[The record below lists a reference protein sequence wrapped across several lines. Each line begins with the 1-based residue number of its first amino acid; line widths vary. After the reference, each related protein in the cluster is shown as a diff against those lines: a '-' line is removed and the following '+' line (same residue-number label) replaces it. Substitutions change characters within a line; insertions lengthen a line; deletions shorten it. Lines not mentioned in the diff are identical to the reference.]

1 MNPKNPIF
9 LLATALSIF
18 GLQGLARAAGQEP
31 ETIPPKLDTPIRNA
45 ISLPVEF
52 PLDATRETKLLASLE
67 SLSARSTGTERPL
80 VVLEFKNA
88 QQSTRP
94 SDEVLIGRGTNFER
108 SLSIARWISGPK
120 GSRLQTIGYIP
131 NSIGGHAVLIAIAC
145 EEIAIAADAEFG
157 QAAMD
162 EPAAD
167 TTIKQAYIDIA
178 ARRGTFPPAAI
189 VSMLDSSEPLVR
201 IDSTDGKMEYVSSS
215 ELKKRERNNSEW
227 NETQLVPFNQLAR
240 FVGQELRNWRWV
252 AHIAGDKQQLAS
264 ALRLN
269 KPIVEQPIFEGP
281 RVVVRTH
288 LRGIITPRHV
298 NRMLRAIEEGLA
310 KKETNLVIVEVD
322 SPGGNLTESLR
333 FAQYLADIGSDR
345 AEVVCYIPGS
355 ALGDA
360 SLIALAC
367 DAIMMHPEATIGGP
381 GEATIGSAECESQ
394 RVAIESLAQSSGR
407 SVGELLGCI
416 SPSFS
421 IFEYSSFDGRT
432 QLQTPEWLQ
441 DDPVAPQW
449 NKGPQINFSKGLDF
463 KTASELKIA
472 IDNPVSIQ
480 SVGNKFGIEELP
492 SEVKTNATEEFIDWL
507 ASQMWLSFFL
517 FFVGFTALSAELSS
531 PGVGFPGL
539 LAAICF
545 GLFFW
550 LRVLG
555 GTVEWLEVL
564 LILGGVV
571 CLLLEVFVFPGFGIF
586 GVTGLA
592 LLGIGLLLA
601 GQTFVLPTNDYQR
614 QRVVMGFGQIGLVAL
629 SLLALAFAFR
639 KQIANSPMVRWIALQ
654 PPSYDREKIEKERV
668 VEELQM
674 YVGWHG
680 KTLSRCNPSGK
691 AMIADKLQSIVA
703 EAGWLDE
710 NVEIEVVR
718 VYENT
723 LIVRQ
728 RS

>member
-1 MNPKNPIF
+1 MISSSRPT
-9 LLATALSIF
+9 LLLLSLCIF
-18 GLQGLARAAGQEP
+18 GLSDNLAAQEP
-31 ETIPPKLDTPIRNA
+31 AAVPPKLDTPVRQA

-67 SLSARSTGTERPL
+67 SLSSRSNGTDRPL
-80 VVLEFKNA
+80 VVLEFKSA

-94 SDEVLIGRGTNFER
+94 SDELLVGRGTPFER
-108 SLSIARWISGPK
+108 SLSLARWISGPK
-120 GSRLQTIGYIP
+120 GNRLQTVAYIP
-131 NSIGGHAVLIAIAC
+131 QSIGGHAVLIAIAC
-145 EEIAIAADAEFG
+145 EEIAIAPDAEFG
-157 QAAMD
+157 QASMD
-162 EPAAD
+162 ESATDA
-167 TTIKQAYIDIA
+167 TIKQAYIDIA
-178 ARRGTFPPAAI
+178 ARRATFPPAAV

-215 ELKKRERNNSEW
+215 ELKKRERNATEW

-252 AHIAGDKQQLAS
+252 AHIAGDKQQLAN

-269 KPIVEQPIFEGP
+269 KPIVEQPVFEGD
-281 RVVVRTH
+281 RVAVRTH

-310 KKETNLVIVEVD
+310 KKETNLVLVEVD

-333 FAQYLADIGSDR
+333 LAQYLADIGSDR
-345 AEVVCYIPGS
+345 AEVVCYIPGV

-367 DAIMMHPEATIGGP
+367 DSIMMHPDGKIGGP
-381 GEATIGSAECESQ
+381 GEASVGPAECNNQ
-394 RVAIESLAQSSGR
+394 RAAIESLAQSSGR
-407 SVGELLGCI
+407 SIGELLGCVC
-416 SPSFS
+416 PTMP

-432 QLQTPEWLQ
+432 QLQSPEWLQ

-449 NKGPQINFSKGLDF
+449 NQGAQIDFSNGLNFE
-463 KTASELKIA
+463 TASELKIA

-480 SVGNKFGIEELP
+480 AVGSKFGIEELP
-492 SEVKTNATEEFIDWL
+492 AELKTNATEEFIDWL
-507 ASQMWLSFFL
+507 AGQMWFSFFL
-517 FFVGFTALSAELSS
+517 FFVGFTALSAELSA
-531 PGVGFPGL
+531 PGVGFPGI

-564 LILGGVV
+564 LILGGIV
-571 CLLLEVFVFPGFGIF
+571 CLLLEAFVLPGFGIF
-586 GVTGLA
+586 GITGLG
-592 LLGIGLLLA
+592 LLGVGLLLA
-601 GQTFVLPTNDYQR
+601 GQTFILPTNDYQR
-614 QRVVMGFGQIGLVAL
+614 QRVVTGFGQIGLVAL

-654 PPSYDREKIEKERV
+654 PPSNEREKVEKERI

-680 KTLSRCNPSGK
+680 TTLSRCNPSGK
-691 AMIADKLQSIVA
+691 AMIGDKLHSIVA

-710 NVEIEVVR
+710 NVAIEVVR
-718 VYENT
+718 IHENT

>member
-1 MNPKNPIF
+1 MNSSNRLCLF
-9 LLATALSIF
+9 LIALSIF
-18 GLQGLARAAGQEP
+18 GLQRSGNLAGQEP
-31 ETIPPKLDTPIRNA
+31 AAVPPKLDTPVRQA

-52 PLDATRETKLLASLE
+52 PLDPTRETKRLASLE
-67 SLSARSTGTERPL
+67 SLSSRSNGIDRPL
-80 VVLEFKNA
+80 VVLEFKGA

-94 SDEVLIGRGTNFER
+94 SDEVLIGRGTPFER
-108 SLSIARWISGPK
+108 SLSLARWISGPK
-120 GSRLQTIGYIP
+120 GSRIQTIAYIP
-131 NSIGGHAVLIAIAC
+131 QSIGGHAVLIALAC
-145 EEIAIAADAEFG
+145 EEIAIAPDAEFG
-157 QAAMD
+157 QASMD
-162 EPAAD
+162 ESATDA
-167 TTIKQAYIDIA
+167 TIKQAYIDIA
-178 ARRGTFPPAAI
+178 TRRATFPPAAV
-189 VSMLDSSEPLVR
+189 VSMLDASEPLVR

-215 ELKKRERNNSEW
+215 ELKKRERNETVW

-252 AHIAGDKQQLAS
+252 AHIAGDKQQLANV
-264 ALRLN
+264 LRLN
-269 KPIVEQPIFEGP
+269 KPIVEQPIFEGE
-281 RVVVRTH
+281 RVAVRTH

-298 NRMLRAIEEGLA
+298 NRMLRAIEQGLA
-310 KKETNLVIVEVD
+310 KKETNLVLVEVD

-367 DAIMMHPEATIGGP
+367 DSIMMHPDAKIGGP
-381 GEATIGSAECESQ
+381 GEASVGPAECNNQ
-394 RVAIESLAQSSGR
+394 RPAIESLAQSSGR
-407 SVGELLGCI
+407 SVGELLGCVCPTI
-416 SPSFS
+416 P

-432 QLQTPEWLQ
+432 QLQSPEWLQ

-449 NKGPQINFSKGLDF
+449 NKGAQVDFSNGLDF
-463 KTASELKIA
+463 ETASELKIA
-472 IDNPVSIQ
+472 LDNPVSIQ
-480 SVGNKFGIEELP
+480 TVGSKFGIEELP
-492 SEVKTNATEEFIDWL
+492 AELKTNATEEFIDWL
-507 ASQMWLSFFL
+507 AGQMWFSFFL
-517 FFVGFTALSAELSS
+517 FFVGFTALSAELSA
-531 PGVGFPGL
+531 PGVGFPGI

-564 LILGGVV
+564 LILGGIV

-586 GVTGLA
+586 GVTGLG
-592 LLGIGLLLA
+592 LLGVGLLLA
-601 GQTFVLPTNDYQR
+601 GQTFILPTNDYQR
-614 QRVVMGFGQIGLVAL
+614 QRVVTGFGQIGLVAL

-654 PPSYDREKIEKERV
+654 PPSNEQEKMEKERI

-674 YVGWHG
+674 YLGWHG
-680 KTLSRCNPSGK
+680 TTLTRCNPSGK
-691 AMIADKLQSIVA
+691 AMIGEKLQSIVA
-703 EAGWLDE
+703 EVGWLDE

-718 VYENT
+718 IHENS

>member
-1 MNPKNPIF
+1 MNSSNRLCLF
-9 LLATALSIF
+9 LIALNIF
-18 GLQGLARAAGQEP
+18 GLQRSGNLAGQEP
-31 ETIPPKLDTPIRNA
+31 AAVPPKLDTPVRQA

-52 PLDATRETKLLASLE
+52 PLDPTRETKLLASLE
-67 SLSARSTGTERPL
+67 SLSSRSNGIDRPL
-80 VVLEFKNA
+80 VVLEFKGA

-94 SDEVLIGRGTNFER
+94 SDEVLIGRGTPFER
-108 SLSIARWISGPK
+108 SLSLARWISGPK
-120 GSRLQTIGYIP
+120 GSRIQTIAYIP
-131 NSIGGHAVLIAIAC
+131 QSIGGHAVLIALAC
-145 EEIAIAADAEFG
+145 EEIAIAPDAEFG
-157 QAAMD
+157 QASMD
-162 EPAAD
+162 EPATDA
-167 TTIKQAYIDIA
+167 TIKQAYIDIA
-178 ARRGTFPPAAI
+178 TRRATFPPAAV
-189 VSMLDSSEPLVR
+189 VSMLDASEPLVR

-215 ELKKRERNNSEW
+215 ELKKRERNETVW

-252 AHIAGDKQQLAS
+252 AHIAGDKQQLANV
-264 ALRLN
+264 LRLN
-269 KPIVEQPIFEGP
+269 KPIVEQPIFEGE
-281 RVVVRTH
+281 RVAVRTH

-298 NRMLRAIEEGLA
+298 NRMLRAIEQGLA
-310 KKETNLVIVEVD
+310 KKETNLVLVEVD

-367 DAIMMHPEATIGGP
+367 DSIMMHPDAKIGGP
-381 GEATIGSAECESQ
+381 GEASVGPAECNNQ
-394 RVAIESLAQSSGR
+394 RPAIESLAQSSGR
-407 SVGELLGCI
+407 SVGEILGCVCPTI
-416 SPSFS
+416 P

-432 QLQTPEWLQ
+432 QLQSPEWLQ

-449 NKGPQINFSKGLDF
+449 NKGAQVDFSNGLDF
-463 KTASELKIA
+463 ETASELKIA
-472 IDNPVSIQ
+472 LDNPVSIQ
-480 SVGNKFGIEELP
+480 TVGSKFGIEELP
-492 SEVKTNATEEFIDWL
+492 AELKTNATEEFIDWL
-507 ASQMWLSFFL
+507 AGQMWFSFFL
-517 FFVGFTALSAELSS
+517 FFVGFTALSAELSA
-531 PGVGFPGL
+531 PGVGFPGI

-564 LILGGVV
+564 LILGGIV

-586 GVTGLA
+586 GVTGLG
-592 LLGIGLLLA
+592 LLGVGLLLA
-601 GQTFVLPTNDYQR
+601 GQTFILPTNDYQR
-614 QRVVMGFGQIGLVAL
+614 QRVVTGFGQIGLVAL

-654 PPSYDREKIEKERV
+654 PPSNEQEKMEKERI

-674 YVGWHG
+674 YLGWHG
-680 KTLSRCNPSGK
+680 TTLTRCNPSGK
-691 AMIADKLQSIVA
+691 AMIGEKLQSIVA
-703 EAGWLDE
+703 EVGWLDE

-718 VYENT
+718 IHENS

>member
-1 MNPKNPIF
+1 MNSSNRLCLF
-9 LLATALSIF
+9 LIALSIF
-18 GLQGLARAAGQEP
+18 VLQRSGNLAGQEP
-31 ETIPPKLDTPIRNA
+31 AAVPPKLDTPVRKA

-52 PLDATRETKLLASLE
+52 PLDPTRETKLLASLE
-67 SLSARSTGTERPL
+67 SLSSRSNGIDRPL
-80 VVLEFKNA
+80 VVLEFKGA

-94 SDEVLIGRGTNFER
+94 SDEVLIGRGTPFER
-108 SLSIARWISGPK
+108 SLSLARWISGPK
-120 GSRLQTIGYIP
+120 GSRIQTIAYLP
-131 NSIGGHAVLIAIAC
+131 QSIGGHAVLIALAC
-145 EEIAIAADAEFG
+145 EEIAIAPDAEFG
-157 QAAMD
+157 QASMD
-162 EPAAD
+162 ESATDA
-167 TTIKQAYIDIA
+167 TIKQAYIDIA
-178 ARRGTFPPAAI
+178 TRRATFPPAAV
-189 VSMLDSSEPLVR
+189 VSMLDASEPLVR

-215 ELKKRERNNSEW
+215 ELKKRERNETVW

-252 AHIAGDKQQLAS
+252 AHIAGDKQQLANV
-264 ALRLN
+264 LRLN
-269 KPIVEQPIFEGP
+269 KPIVEQPIFEGE
-281 RVVVRTH
+281 RVAVRTH

-298 NRMLRAIEEGLA
+298 NRMLRAIEQGLA
-310 KKETNLVIVEVD
+310 KKETNLVLVEVD

-367 DAIMMHPEATIGGP
+367 DSIMMHPDAKIGGP
-381 GEATIGSAECESQ
+381 GEASVGPAECNNQ
-394 RVAIESLAQSSGR
+394 RPDIESLAQSSGR
-407 SVGELLGCI
+407 SVGELLGCVCPTI
-416 SPSFS
+416 P

-432 QLQTPEWLQ
+432 QLQSPEWLQ

-449 NKGPQINFSKGLDF
+449 NKGAQVDFSNGLDF
-463 KTASELKIA
+463 ETASELKIA
-472 IDNPVSIQ
+472 LDNPVSIQ
-480 SVGNKFGIEELP
+480 TVGSKFGIEELP
-492 SEVKTNATEEFIDWL
+492 AELKTNATEEFIDWL
-507 ASQMWLSFFL
+507 AGQMWFSFFL
-517 FFVGFTALSAELSS
+517 FFVGFTALSAELSA
-531 PGVGFPGL
+531 PGVGFPGI

-564 LILGGVV
+564 LILGGIV

-586 GVTGLA
+586 GVTGLG
-592 LLGIGLLLA
+592 LLGVGLLLA
-601 GQTFVLPTNDYQR
+601 GQTFILPTNDYQR
-614 QRVVMGFGQIGLVAL
+614 QRVVTGFGQIGLVAL

-654 PPSYDREKIEKERV
+654 PPSNEQEKMEKERI

-674 YVGWHG
+674 YLGWHG
-680 KTLSRCNPSGK
+680 TTLTRCNPSGK
-691 AMIADKLQSIVA
+691 AMIGEKLQSIVA
-703 EAGWLDE
+703 EVGWLDE

-718 VYENT
+718 IHENS